1 MSVVN
6 AFGTL
11 PAEMCDSQIRDEL
24 RNNPDGCE
32 VKYPSKDMDDSYNL
46 SSPDGVY
53 NFAASAPVGTTL
65 VSKSK
70 TPSGILYTRY
80 ESTDK
85 GWICTDN
92 EIL

>member
-1 MSVVN
+1 MSTTN

-11 PAEMCDSQIRDEL
+11 PAEMCDSQIREEL
-24 RNNPDGCE
+24 INNPNGCE
-32 VKYPSKDMDDSYNL
+32 IKFPKEHETDAIDL
-46 SSPDGVY
+46 SDEEAIKS
-53 NFAASAPVGTTL
+53 FAASAPVGTTL
-65 VSKSK
+65 VSNTA
-70 TPSGILYTRY
+70 TPNGKLYTRY